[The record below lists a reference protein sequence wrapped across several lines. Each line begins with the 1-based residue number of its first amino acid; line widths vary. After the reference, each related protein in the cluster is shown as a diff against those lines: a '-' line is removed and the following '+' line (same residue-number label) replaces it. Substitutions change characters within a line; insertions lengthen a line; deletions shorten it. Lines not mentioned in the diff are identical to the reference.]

1 MGLCGVGCLHS
12 IAKWVLVLCFLAF
25 CIQYWLNKKQH
36 LTSGEEIAAIVKKYS
51 GKCKNQLTINC
62 LHSSHAN
69 DMQYTSIHFISLLN
83 ICIVIVEYIRCV
95 YTIGLYVLEY
105 IKRFLLFGAM
115 EEKLY
120 EFDLFFKYWV
130 SACRCITRKIIPL
143 I

>member
-51 GKCKNQLTINC
+51 GKCKNQLTIVYILVMPTIC
-62 LHSSHAN
+62 
-69 DMQYTSIHFISLLN
+69 SIHFISLLN
-83 ICIVIVEYIRCV
+83 ICIVIVEYIRGVC
-95 YTIGLYVLEY
+95 TIGLYVLEY
-105 IKRFLLFGAM
+105 IKRFLLFGVM

-130 SACRCITRKIIPL
+130 SACRCITREMIPL

>member
-69 DMQYTSIHFISLLN
+69 DMQYTFYQFTIYMYCDCWIHQGRIHWRPVRPWIHKTISFVWCN
-83 ICIVIVEYIRCV
+83 GRKIIWIWP
-95 YTIGLYVLEY
+95 
-105 IKRFLLFGAM
+105 F
-115 EEKLY
+115 
-120 EFDLFFKYWV
+120 FFKYWV
-130 SACRCITRKIIPL
+130 SACRCITREMIPL

>member
-51 GKCKNQLTINC
+51 GKCKNQLTMNC

-69 DMQYTSIHFISLLN
+69 DMQYTFYQFTKYMYCDCWILQ
-83 ICIVIVEYIRCV
+83 
-95 YTIGLYVLEY
+95 IGLYVLEY
-105 IKRFLLFGAM
+105 TKRFLLFGAM

-120 EFDLFFKYWV
+120 EFDLFFFKYWV
-130 SACRCITRKIIPL
+130 SACRCITKEMIPL